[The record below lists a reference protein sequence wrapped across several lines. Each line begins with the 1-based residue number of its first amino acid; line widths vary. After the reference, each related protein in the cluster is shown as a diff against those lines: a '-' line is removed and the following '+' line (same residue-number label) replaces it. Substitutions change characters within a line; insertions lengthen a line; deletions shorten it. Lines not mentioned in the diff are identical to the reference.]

1 MCDGVGATKSGLRGE
16 GRDVTI
22 SAKRNAWTR
31 LSEGRIGHL
40 QPRSWH
46 RLTLI
51 AVAALG
57 VGFSA
62 ILALHFSKM
71 QIETTRTHLMVEAT
85 AFADDL
91 EQYLQSREMIAKTVG
106 AVFDA
111 PALSAPHPLRSIA
124 KRSEEHTS

>member
-1 MCDGVGATKSGLRGE
+1 M
-16 GRDVTI
+16 
-22 SAKRNAWTR
+22 
-31 LSEGRIGHL
+31 GHL

-51 AVAALG
+51 GVAVLG
-57 VGFSA
+57 VGASA
-62 ILALHFSKM
+62 SLALHFSNT

-106 AVFDA
+106 AVFKA
-111 PALSAPHPLRSIA
+111 PDLSVPRPLASVGEHVLALTPKLP
-124 KRSEEHTS
+124 